1 MTVFFPYRHYICQM
15 ALLITHYP
23 LLIKRMNR
31 REFIAMGAASGAWML
46 FEQNAIGKALFD
58 DNGLTA
64 VLGGGAFAI
73 GFALA
78 HPQKTIVIERG
89 IHLCADVALTA
100 DFAEVGTP
108 STPLG
113 HELYDKLKAE
123 GLLADG
129 KVECPPL
136 ADFMATFFVEHGGT
150 ALTNTELVDLH
161 KNNDGWKARLYGG
174 GSTGMCDMP
183 FANFL
188 DTTDIG
194 WRNFGADAIAG
205 KRFGAITDKGYFSI
219 DLPAAANWR
228 DARLKLYNSLEQNVK
243 GVKVLAESSAMKC
256 LYKTNERIDRM
267 TPLGCRWIPS
277 AQFPTLL
284 NAFEEGTKCN
294 LA

>member
-1 MTVFFPYRHYICQM
+1 
-15 ALLITHYP
+15 
-23 LLIKRMNR
+23 
-31 REFIAMGAASGAWML
+31 MGAASGALML

-58 DNGLTA
+58 DNGLTV

-89 IHLCADVALTA
+89 IYLCADVALTT

-108 STPLG
+108 TTPLG
-113 HELYDKLKAE
+113 HELYDKLSTE

-136 ADFMATFFVEHGGT
+136 ADFMAAFFVEHGGT

-161 KNNDGWKARLYGG
+161 KTNDAWKARLYGG
-174 GSTGMCDMP
+174 GSTGICDMS

-188 DTTDIG
+188 DTTDVG

-205 KRFGAITDKGYFSI
+205 KRFGAITDNGYFAI
-219 DLPAAANWR
+219 DLPVAADWR
-228 DARLKLYNSLEQNVK
+228 EARLKLYDSLEQNAK
-243 GVKVLAESSAMKC
+243 GVKILAESSAMKC
-256 LYKTNERIDRM
+256 LYKTTERINRM
-267 TPLGCRWIPS
+267 TPLGYRWIPS

-284 NAFEEGTKCN
+284 NAFEEGMKCS

>member
-1 MTVFFPYRHYICQM
+1 
-15 ALLITHYP
+15 
-23 LLIKRMNR
+23 
-31 REFIAMGAASGAWML
+31 MGAASGALML

-58 DNGLTA
+58 NNGLTA

-78 HPQKTIVIERG
+78 HSQKTIVIERG

-113 HELYDKLKAE
+113 HELYDKLVEE
-123 GLLADG
+123 GLVADG

-136 ADFMATFFVEHGGT
+136 ADFMATFFVEHSGT
-150 ALTNTELVDLH
+150 ALTNTELVELH
-161 KNNDGWKARLYGG
+161 KSNDAWKATLYGG
-174 GSTGMCDMP
+174 GSTGMCDIS
-183 FANFL
+183 FVNLL

-194 WRNFGADAIAG
+194 WRNFGADVIAG

-219 DLPAAANWR
+219 DLPPTANWR
-228 DARLKLYNSLEQNVK
+228 DARLKLYDSLEQNAK
-243 GVKVLAESSAMKC
+243 GVKILAESSAMKC
-256 LYKTNERIDRM
+256 LYKTSERIDRIA
-267 TPLGCRWIPS
+267 PPSYRWIPS

-284 NAFEEGTKCN
+284 NAFEEGMKCS

>member
-1 MTVFFPYRHYICQM
+1 
-15 ALLITHYP
+15 
-23 LLIKRMNR
+23 
-31 REFIAMGAASGAWML
+31 MGAASGALML
-46 FEQNAIGKALFD
+46 FEQNTIGKALFD

-100 DFAEVGTP
+100 DYTEVGTP

-113 HELYDKLKAE
+113 HELYQKLEAE
-123 GLLADG
+123 GILVNG

-136 ADFMATFFVEHGGT
+136 ADFMAAFFVEHGGT
-150 ALTNTELVDLH
+150 ALTNTELVDLS

-174 GSTGMCDMP
+174 GSTGMCDMLV
-183 FANFL
+183 ANFL
-188 DTTDIG
+188 DTTDVG
-194 WRNFGADAIAG
+194 WRNFGADVIAG
-205 KRFGAITDKGYFSI
+205 KRLGAITDNGYFAI
-219 DLPAAANWR
+219 DLPATADWR
-228 DARLKLYNSLEQNVK
+228 EARLNLYNSLEQNAK
-243 GVKVLAESSAMKC
+243 GVKILAESSAMKC
-256 LYKTNERIDRM
+256 LYKTSERINRL
-267 TPLGCRWIPS
+267 TPLGYRWIPS

-284 NAFEEGTKCN
+284 NAFEEGMKCS

>member
-1 MTVFFPYRHYICQM
+1 
-15 ALLITHYP
+15 
-23 LLIKRMNR
+23 
-31 REFIAMGAASGAWML
+31 MGAASGTLML

-58 DNGLTA
+58 NSGLTA

-78 HPQKTIVIERG
+78 HPQKTIIIERG

-100 DFAEVGTP
+100 DFAEIGTP
-108 STPLG
+108 STSLG
-113 HELYDKLKAE
+113 HELYDKLVAE
-123 GLLADG
+123 GLLTDS

-150 ALTNTELVDLH
+150 ALTNTELVELH
-161 KNNDGWKARLYGG
+161 KTNDTWKATLYGG
-174 GSTGMCDMP
+174 GSTGMCDMS

-188 DTTDIG
+188 DTTDVG
-194 WRNFGADAIAG
+194 WRNFGADVIAG
-205 KRFGAITDKGYFSI
+205 KRFCAITDNGYFAI
-219 DLPAAANWR
+219 DLPATADWR
-228 DARLKLYNSLEQNVK
+228 EARLKLYDSLELNAK

-256 LYKTNERIDRM
+256 LYKTTERIDRM
-267 TPLGCRWIPS
+267 SPLGYRWIPS

-284 NAFEEGTKCN
+284 NAFEEGMKCS